1 MLALN
6 DISTH
11 SENEAFVDNICLMD
25 GWRTRLPRLI
35 DHGAPGDLSCF
46 LVPSQVAKK
55 RGSLK
60 IQRNVVQ
67 ITSLALCST

>member
-35 DHGAPGDLSCF
+35 DHGAPGDLSW
-46 LVPSQVAKK
+46 LEPSQAAKK
-55 RGSLK
+55 EDH
-60 IQRNVVQ
+60 
-67 ITSLALCST
+67 

>member
-35 DHGAPGDLSCF
+35 DPQLGSSWRPKGSIPL
-46 LVPSQVAKK
+46 KK
-55 RGSLK
+55 KEGIL
-60 IQRNVVQ
+60 
-67 ITSLALCST
+67 

>member
-35 DHGAPGDLSCF
+35 DPEAPGDLSL
-46 LVPSQVAKK
+46 LVTSQAAKK
-55 RGSLK
+55 EDH
-60 IQRNVVQ
+60 
-67 ITSLALCST
+67 